1 MAGLYVHVP
10 FCAQACS
17 YCDFHFTTRLDDRN
31 RMVEAIIS
39 EIKAHMPAW
48 SGHTFKTL
56 YFGGGTPSL
65 LGAEAIGRIAETAF
79 HSADWALEEW
89 TVEANPEDLDTPG
102 LKALKDI
109 GVGRLSV
116 GTQSF
121 DPEVLAWMRRIHS
134 AETAESAV
142 HRAAELGF
150 DHISLDLMYGLPVG
164 PDNRWED
171 DLERALALPAD
182 HLSCYILTAE
192 PRTLYGHQLEKGQLT
207 APLDEQVVR
216 EYNALCKATAKAGF
230 EHYEV
235 SNFARPGGRSRHN
248 SAYWDGTPYLGVG
261 PGAHSFNGTKRWW
274 NARSNAAFLSASEGG
289 VEGFTAQRS
298 SEELSNTDRYNEALI
313 TGLRRTEGVQP
324 VSLKEDT
331 GHDLLAQDGLEALIE
346 RGDCEWHNGRL
357 RIPEPRWPMGD
368 AITLELMH

>member
-17 YCDFHFTTRLDDRN
+17 YCDFHFTTRLNDRS
-31 RMVEAIIS
+31 RMVDAIIS
-39 EIKAHMPAW
+39 EIKASMPGW
-48 SGHTFKTL
+48 SEHTFRTL
-56 YFGGGTPSL
+56 YFGGGTPSI
-65 LGAEAIGRIAETAF
+65 LGAEAIGRIAEAAF
-79 HSADWALEEW
+79 QNADWALEEW
-89 TVEANPEDLDTPG
+89 TVEANPEDLNTAG

-116 GTQSF
+116 GIQSF
-121 DPEVLAWMRRIHS
+121 DPDVLAWMRRIHS

-142 HRAAELGF
+142 RRAAELGF

-164 PDNRWED
+164 PETRWED
-171 DLERALALPAD
+171 DLQRALALPAD

-192 PRTLYGHQLEKGQLT
+192 PRTLYGNQLDKGQLT
-207 APLDEQVVR
+207 APPDEQVVR
-216 EYNALCKATAKAGF
+216 EYNTLCKSTSKAGF

-261 PGAHSFNGTKRWW
+261 PGAHSFSDSKRWW
-274 NARSNAAFLSASEGG
+274 NARSNAAFLRASEQGS
-289 VEGFTAQRS
+289 EGIKKQQA
-298 SEELSNTDRYNEALI
+298 SEVLSNTDRFNEALI
-313 TGLRRTEGVQP
+313 TGLRRTEGVHP
-324 VSLKEDT
+324 AELLKDT
-331 GHDLLAQDGLEALIE
+331 GLDLLAQDGLQTLIG